1 MRSPMYRWNWS
12 MTKIAS
18 QINEQR
24 WEKNELCEYLGKNS
38 LVNKKQI
45 IKNVESI
52 PQGVYKGGIQITK
65 PWIWKVI

>member
-1 MRSPMYRWNWS
+1 MKLIYDKDSITNQWAKMG
-12 MTKIAS
+12 
-18 QINEQR
+18 
-24 WEKNELCEYLGKNS
+24 KNELCEYLGKNS

-52 PQGVYKGGIQITK
+52 PQGVYKGDIQITK

>member
-1 MRSPMYRWNWS
+1 

-65 PWIWKVI
+65 P